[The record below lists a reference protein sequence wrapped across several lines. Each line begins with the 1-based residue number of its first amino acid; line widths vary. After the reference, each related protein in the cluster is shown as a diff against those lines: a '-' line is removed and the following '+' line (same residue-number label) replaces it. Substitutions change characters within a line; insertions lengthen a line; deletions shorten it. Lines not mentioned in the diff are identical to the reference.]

1 MVSQA
6 NSGFIVQGIH
16 REGRRMPRVDRLVIG
31 IFGRINA
38 GKSTLMNL
46 ITQQDTSIVDSQPG
60 TTADIKSSVME
71 IHALGPVRIL
81 DTAGL
86 DEASDLGGKKR
97 KKALAALEEVDIA
110 LLVVD
115 PEQAFSS
122 MQLDVEELVASMAAR
137 TGRKLAVVFNIRSS
151 VEELL
156 SGTGASL
163 SEAKEFCRSILP
175 DRKNTPE
182 ISADLTVADGYLRVI
197 EFIASSRPEAMSP
210 VPLLPFLNPR
220 SPVLMHI
227 PLDAESPSGRLL
239 RPQEMAMEY
248 LLRMMVP
255 VGLYRTDLALARS
268 GSSLLVER
276 EKKKFLEFLEAL
288 ENGSGGLQLVITDSQ
303 AIDVMA
309 KWVPDRIPLTTF
321 SIMMINQTAGGDMSL
336 FARGV
341 QEMNRLSSK
350 SRVLIAE
357 ACNHDRIAEDI
368 GTVQIPNKLSA
379 LHPGISVDHVFG
391 REFPEK
397 NELQRYN
404 LVIHCGGCM
413 ISRQK
418 LSARIGR
425 LSGADVPITNYGF
438 ALSWFEGPEVL
449 HRVLEPWRMK

>member
-1 MVSQA
+1 
-6 NSGFIVQGIH
+6 
-16 REGRRMPRVDRLVIG
+16 MPRVDRLVIG

-46 ITQQDTSIVDSQPG
+46 LTQQETSIVDSQPG

-97 KKALAALEEVDIA
+97 AKALAALEEVDIA
-110 LLVVD
+110 LLVID
-115 PEQAFSS
+115 PVQAFHS
-122 MQLDVEELVASMAAR
+122 MQLDVEELVSSMAAR
-137 TGRKLAVVFNIRSS
+137 TGRRLAVVFNIRGNSD
-151 VEELL
+151 ELL
-156 SGTGASL
+156 SGTGATL
-163 SEAKEFCRSILP
+163 SEAREFCRSVLP

-182 ISADLTVADGYLRVI
+182 ISADLSVPEGYLGVI
-197 EFIASSRPEAMSP
+197 DFISSARPEEMSP
-210 VPLLPFLNPR
+210 VPLLPFLNPK

-227 PLDAESPSGRLL
+227 PLDAESPTGRLL

-268 GSSLLVER
+268 GSSMLAERER
-276 EKKKFLEFLEAL
+276 EKFMEFLSAL
-288 ENGSGGLQLVITDSQ
+288 EEGSGGLQLVITDSQ

-309 KWVPDRIPLTTF
+309 RWVPRRIPLTTF

-341 QEMNRLSSK
+341 EVMNTLTSK

-368 GTVQIPNKLSA
+368 GTVQIPGKLAA
-379 LHPGISVDHVFG
+379 LHPGIRVDHAFG
-391 REFPEK
+391 REFPGAE
-397 NELQRYN
+397 ELGGYD

-418 LSARIGR
+418 LAARVGR
-425 LSGADVPITNYGF
+425 LAKTGVPITNYGF
-438 ALSWFEGPEVL
+438 ALSWFEGPDVL
-449 HRVLEPWRMK
+449 ARVLEPWRMK